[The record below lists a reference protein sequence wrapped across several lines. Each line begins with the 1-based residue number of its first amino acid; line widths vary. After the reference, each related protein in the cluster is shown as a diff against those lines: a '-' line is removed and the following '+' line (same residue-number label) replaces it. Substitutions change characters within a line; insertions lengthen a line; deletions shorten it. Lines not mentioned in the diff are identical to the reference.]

1 MKLRHAALG
10 VAAAVL
16 LARATRPSGGSFD
29 GRVALVTGGT
39 RGLGLQLARELG
51 GRGASVAI
59 CGRDADTLERARQD
73 LERRGIDVLAVPGDV
88 GDPGVAE
95 SLVRAVLERWGV
107 LDVVVNC
114 AGTIT
119 VGPLETLTRT
129 DFEEAMRVNFWAAV
143 HVSLA
148 ALPTM
153 RERGEGHIVNISSIG
168 GRVAVPHLLPY
179 SASKFAIGGFS
190 EGLAAEAAPWGIRVS
205 TVYPGLMRTGSPR
218 HALFKGRH
226 RAEFAWFA
234 IADAIP
240 GLSMDVERA
249 ARRIVDACH
258 RGDPWLML
266 TIPARLAATVH
277 DLLPGATI
285 RLLALVN
292 RLLPGPGGIGRRAV
306 RGRESESAWAPSLLT
321 AAGERAARRQNQI

>member
-1 MKLRHAALG
+1 MKLRHLALG
-10 VAAAVL
+10 VAGAVL
-16 LARATRPSGGSFD
+16 LARAARPSGGAFH

-51 GRGASVAI
+51 GRGAAVAI
-59 CGRDADTLERARQD
+59 CGRDADTLERARED
-73 LERRGIDVLAVPGDV
+73 LELRGIDVLAVAGDV
-88 GDPGVAE
+88 GHPDMAE
-95 SLVRAVLERWGV
+95 AVVRTVVERWGG

-119 VGPLETLTRT
+119 VGALETLTRA

-148 ALPTM
+148 ALPAL
-153 RERGEGHIVNISSIG
+153 RERGQGRIVNIASIG
-168 GRVAVPHLLPY
+168 GRIGVPHLLPY
-179 SASKFAIGGFS
+179 SASKFAVGGFS
-190 EGLAAEAAPWGIRVS
+190 EGLAAEAAQWGIRVT

-266 TIPARLAATVH
+266 TIPARVAATVH
-277 DLLPGATI
+277 DLLPGPTL

-292 RLLPGPGGIGRRAV
+292 RLLPGPGGIGRRAA
-306 RGRESESAWAPSLLT
+306 RGRDSESAWAPSLLT
-321 AAGERAARRQNQI
+321 AAGERAARRQNQT